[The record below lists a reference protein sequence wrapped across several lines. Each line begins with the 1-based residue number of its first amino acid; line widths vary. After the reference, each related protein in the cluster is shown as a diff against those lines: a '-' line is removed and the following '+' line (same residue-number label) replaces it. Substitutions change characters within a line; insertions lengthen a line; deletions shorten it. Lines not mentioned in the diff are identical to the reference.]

1 VEAHSVIFIRNK
13 RDALFT
19 AIVSTVV
26 TVFSGLWI
34 WKEIKLPLTSET
46 ALWLT
51 VPLLFLVICIIAW
64 QRFFRRQILI
74 LINDNGLKLGKRK
87 LIHWSDIEKY
97 YITETVSDLTT
108 RFLFIKLKSSE
119 KKVKFY
125 IAESDV
131 PIEELIDSIQ
141 VYAMRFGFTYLGVNG
156 K

>member
-1 VEAHSVIFIRNK
+1 METNSVVFIRNK
-13 RDALFT
+13 KDALFT
-19 AIVSTVV
+19 AIVSTAV

-34 WKEIKLPLTSET
+34 WKEIKSPLTIET

-51 VPLLFLVICIIAW
+51 APLLFTIICIIAW

-74 LINDNGLKLGKRK
+74 LINDNGLKLGKRE

-97 YITETVSDLTT
+97 YITENVSDTTT

-125 IAESDV
+125 IAESDI
-131 PIEELIDSIQ
+131 PIEGLIDSIQ
-141 VYAMRFGFTYLGVNG
+141 VYAMRFGFTYLGING

>member
-1 VEAHSVIFIRNK
+1 MEAHSVIFIRNK

-34 WKEIKLPLTSET
+34 WKEIKLTLTIET

-125 IAESDV
+125 ISESDV